1 MTSATIRQTRD
12 ASRGEGYWMIVFA
25 ATLLGV
31 VGIFN
36 LIDGIAAIA
45 NSHIFIANAHYVVG
59 DLRAWGWVALILGAL
74 QVLASIAVVVGN
86 QAARWFAVAVIGL
99 NAIGQM
105 FFIPA
110 YPFWSLMIIALDVV
124 ALWGLC
130 AYGSRENALLG
141 PDNLPNE
148 PPGWTWRQTSIP
160 GGARRAAWGRK
171 PGSGFPWR
179 GRARC
184 ANIHIPERRHHP
196 PMADRHIIRLLGKIP
211 RFKQDNRVG
220 AIAADHHLLTSARP
234 LPYLP
239 GPRITHQGVNPG
251 PRRVTAGQP
260 DWKPNWQPT
269 VTGAPSRPLPPGPEA
284 TELTMI
290 VRWPGTAVR
299 AQKVQQ

>member
-31 VGIFN
+31 VGVFN

-148 PPGWTWRQTSIP
+148 PPGWTWRQTSTP
-160 GGARRAAWGRK
+160 GGARPAAWGRK

-179 GRARC
+179 GRAVREYPPPGQPGRGDRLPTATQHEPTEASAC
-184 ANIHIPERRHHP
+184 RLACQRPFARRHSHT
-196 PMADRHIIRLLGKIP
+196 RS
-211 RFKQDNRVG
+211 
-220 AIAADHHLLTSARP
+220 AAPQSVHLR
-234 LPYLP
+234 
-239 GPRITHQGVNPG
+239 
-251 PRRVTAGQP
+251 
-260 DWKPNWQPT
+260 
-269 VTGAPSRPLPPGPEA
+269 
-284 TELTMI
+284 
-290 VRWPGTAVR
+290 
-299 AQKVQQ
+299 